1 VGYIYRKIKVSV
13 GIVLMSVAEH
23 LITDYRI
30 PSARRASCTFTK
42 FFEVYCG
49 IQLQE
54 TTVPKELTE
63 STSQDKSNI
72 PVKSTAHSTLCIPDS
87 GTGSVLDNA
96 RLDQLRL
103 VGQRVLERAIKSY
116 IEQVPQQLETMHEA
130 LITGN
135 ASSLANVAHSLKSAS
150 ATLGALQISTKCAA
164 LEQAGRQNTL
174 DSANI
179 TFKAIQDDI
188 PGVVKALSEVVQC
201 SGLEVPVQLSVAGAG
216 QHIWLVDDDASFL
229 EATATALRN
238 AGFQVTTTDNGDKV
252 LSMSHHSR
260 PDLVLVDA
268 IMEGLDGFE
277 VCRQLNQRWQGRDIP
292 ILLVTGLDDLE
303 SVTRAFAAGAT
314 GFIVKPLNYVL
325 LVHRILFQLRAS
337 DNQRLLREN
346 HECLT
351 VAQRMVGLG
360 FWRWNSTTD
369 HISVS
374 SELAELC
381 GTTPEEFGCGIEALL
396 QRIHSDDRE
405 HIRQEI
411 LQMRTQ
417 MTTRSMSFRFSGRQ
431 DEEMF
436 VDQELASPSPEI
448 ILGTILDVSKQKN
461 TEEKIRQLAYNDVLT
476 GLANRAQFQIR
487 LDTTIR
493 IADRRKERFALL
505 FLDLD
510 GFKDINDRFGHG
522 AGDELLKIIGKR
534 LRVALREVDF
544 AARLGGDE
552 FCLIIEGIADE
563 FAAADVA
570 TRCLKAI
577 AEPLQLGSQT
587 IRPHV
592 SIGITLFPDDGQ
604 DQESLLRSVDR
615 AMYAAKHAGKHQYA
629 FYSPELTY
637 LAEQRLSLEH
647 DLRNAI
653 EQEEFVLHYQ
663 PQICL
668 TSGKI
673 IAVEAF
679 IRWQRPD
686 KGVVLPDEFIE
697 VAERIGM
704 LSELGEW
711 GLHTALRQTVAWR
724 QAGVPPLR
732 MAVNISNTHFQQK
745 DIGSTVKSLLK
756 RTELE
761 PSTLELEITEPVVR
775 EIGRSKE
782 TFRQL
787 KELGVTITLDDFGSG
802 YSSLGSLKHLPI
814 DCLKINRIFIKDVLT
829 ERSDSAIVATVI
841 AMGQLLNLSVIAD
854 GVETFE
860 QVKYLFGVGC
870 HSAQGLYFS
879 GPVPADRIPELM
891 KVDFLQANAKDE
903 PSDSV
908 RV

>member
-1 VGYIYRKIKVSV
+1 
-13 GIVLMSVAEH
+13 MSVAEH